1 MFPLWC
7 QTLKF
12 KKRTLQN
19 YLLNTDILLIYRHQQ
34 VFFRIKLPLFY
45 PEYQYQYIL

>member
-12 KKRTLQN
+12 KKTTLQI
-19 YLLNTDILLIYRHQQ
+19 YLFNTDILLIYRHKQ
-34 VFFRIKLPLFY
+34 VFRRIQLPLFY
-45 PEYQYQYIL
+45 PEYQYQNIL